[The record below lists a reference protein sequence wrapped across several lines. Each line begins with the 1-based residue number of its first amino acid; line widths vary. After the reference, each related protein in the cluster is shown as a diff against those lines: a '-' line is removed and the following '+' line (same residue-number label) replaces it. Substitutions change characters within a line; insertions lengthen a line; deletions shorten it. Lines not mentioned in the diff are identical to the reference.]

1 MIYVFINILIGVI
14 LIFQSFRV
22 DRLSNKHQ
30 SSSNLV
36 NLVLFSSVVFFFMAL
51 TVFLTLKGTRQFA
64 LIAGRT
70 TFMLMGWLSVSC
82 CDYLL
87 LYPNHNKTGFMR
99 FLKGILYI
107 AALYIVFFAPNG
119 INLFEY
125 SSTGFDIVSG
135 LAIGGKFGYSLRLTW
150 LNIYNLIYRGIFPGF
165 ISLMI
170 LVRAENSETKLMKQ
184 NIISNVLGVMLSWVA
199 FWYLSN
205 CALYMPYIMAIAPV
219 GYLPMLYIFIRTN
232 NNDEVTDVRGVMRAC
247 VRFMLRFAI
256 PVLIIGGGFILIQD
270 LKNVDSLLFSGAL
283 LAIVLAVVLFET
295 MMHKKFGKSELFR
308 AKRYAESFE
317 QDITALDFSRSPQEI
332 TGDVFRIFK
341 KYLGTTSMKIVMDDG
356 TGHISVV
363 YSSDDNTNVEI
374 PFEHATG
381 DAIMNAHRQVIFREQ
396 ITRNS
401 ALSTIKG
408 KLSTLFNQTN
418 SDALIMLNE
427 GRNFIGLILL
437 GPKASGNIYSEYDFD
452 VFNKYYS
459 NLFVVGYY
467 VKNIMN
473 ESVVGTVNREIRM
486 SGQIITSIQEN
497 MDLIKSKKVDAGYL
511 MIPAHNIG
519 GEFVDMIRLTDTR
532 HIFIIG
538 ALSGKGIAASMSMVI
553 LKSIIRTYLAETTD
567 FKKLVAKVNVFIRD
581 SLPKGTFF
589 AGIFGLLDFNN
600 DTLYYINCGSPAL
613 YVYTRAYNNV
623 IEVQGE
629 GHILGFVKDVTP
641 LLKVK
646 KVKLAEGDI
655 IMSVTDGIL
664 DTKSLRGD
672 IFGKARTQTALMDN
686 SGYPA
691 EKMTKF
697 AYEVLVDFAS
707 KELEND
713 VTMLV
718 IKYLGNKA

>member
-1 MIYVFINILIGVI
+1 MIYAFLNVLIGVI
-14 LIFQSFRV
+14 LVFQSFRV
-22 DRLSNKHQ
+22 DRKSGKYQ
-30 SSSNLV
+30 SSASLV
-36 NLVLFSSVVFFFMAL
+36 NLVLFSSSVFFLMAL
-51 TVFLTLKGTRQFA
+51 TVFLTLKGTKQFA
-64 LIAGRT
+64 LIGGRIT
-70 TFMLMGWLSVSC
+70 YFLFGWFAISS
-82 CDYLL
+82 CDYMLK
-87 LYPNHNKTGFMR
+87 YPEYKRTAFMKVMR
-99 FLKGILYI
+99 FIF
-107 AALYIVFFAPNG
+107 IVGAGYFAFFAPNG
-119 INLFEY
+119 LNSFGYTRDGFE
-125 SSTGFDIVSG
+125 IVSG
-135 LAIGGKFGYSLRLTW
+135 FIFSRTLGRTFRVTW
-150 LNIYNLIYRGIFPGF
+150 LSAFYTLYTVVFPAF
-165 ISLMI
+165 VSLMV
-170 LVRAENSETKLMKQ
+170 LVRAEHANAKLVRQ
-184 NIISNVLGVMLSWVA
+184 NMVNNVFGFVLSWAV
-199 FWYLSN
+199 FQFIKSSSM
-205 CALYMPYIMAIAPV
+205 YMPYITALTPV
-219 GYLPMLYIFIRTN
+219 GFLPQLFFFIRSN
-232 NNDEVTDVRGVMRAC
+232 ENDEVVDFRGVMRGL
-247 VRFMLRFAI
+247 LRFLIEFLI
-256 PVLIIGGGFILIQD
+256 PVCIVGAAYFILAPYNETYVYLYPI
-270 LKNVDSLLFSGAL
+270 LLFSVVVVVV
-283 LAIVLAVVLFET
+283 AIET
-295 MMHKKFGKSELFR
+295 VFRKVYGNSELFR

-317 QDITALDFSRSPQEI
+317 QDITALDFAKNPQEI
-332 TGDVFRIFK
+332 TEDVYRIFK
-341 KYLGTTSMKIVMDDG
+341 KYLGTSSMKIIMDDG
-356 TGHISVV
+356 TGNLSVV
-363 YSSDDNTNVEI
+363 YSSDGNTNVEI
-374 PFEHATG
+374 PFDHATG
-381 DAIMNAHRQVIFREQ
+381 DAIMNAHRQVIFKEQ
-396 ITRNS
+396 VTRHGS
-401 ALSTIKG
+401 LAAIKS
-408 KLSTLFNQTN
+408 KLEILFNETK
-418 SDALIMLNE
+418 SDAVIMLNE

-437 GPKASGNIYSEYDFD
+437 GPKSSGNIYSDYDYEI
-452 VFNKYYS
+452 FNKYYS

-467 VKNIMN
+467 IKNIMN

-497 MDLIKSKKVDAGYL
+497 MDLIQSKKVDAGYL

-589 AGIFGLLDFNN
+589 AGIFGLLDFTS

-629 GHILGFVKDVTP
+629 GHILGFVKDIAP

-672 IFGKARTQTALMDN
+672 IFGKTRTQNALMDN
-686 SGYPA
+686 STYPA
-691 EKMTKF
+691 DKMTKF

-718 IKYLGNKA
+718 IKYLGNRA

>member
-1 MIYVFINILIGVI
+1 M
-14 LIFQSFRV
+14 
-22 DRLSNKHQ
+22 
-30 SSSNLV
+30 
-36 NLVLFSSVVFFFMAL
+36 
-51 TVFLTLKGTRQFA
+51 
-64 LIAGRT
+64 
-70 TFMLMGWLSVSC
+70 
-82 CDYLL
+82 
-87 LYPNHNKTGFMR
+87 
-99 FLKGILYI
+99 
-107 AALYIVFFAPNG
+107 
-119 INLFEY
+119 
-125 SSTGFDIVSG
+125 
-135 LAIGGKFGYSLRLTW
+135 FG
-150 LNIYNLIYRGIFPGF
+150 N
-165 ISLMI
+165 
-170 LVRAENSETKLMKQ
+170 
-184 NIISNVLGVMLSWVA
+184 
-199 FWYLSN
+199 
-205 CALYMPYIMAIAPV
+205 
-219 GYLPMLYIFIRTN
+219 
-232 NNDEVTDVRGVMRAC
+232 
-247 VRFMLRFAI
+247 
-256 PVLIIGGGFILIQD
+256 
-270 LKNVDSLLFSGAL
+270 
-283 LAIVLAVVLFET
+283 
-295 MMHKKFGKSELFR
+295 SELFR
-308 AKRYAESFE
+308 KKRYEQSFE
-317 QDITALDFSRSPQEI
+317 SDISSLDFAKNPQEI
-332 TGDVFRIFK
+332 TDEVYKIFK
-341 KYLGTTSMKIVMDDG
+341 KYLGTSSMRIVMEDG
-356 TGHISVV
+356 SGSTSVV
-363 YSSDDNTNVEI
+363 YSSDGNTSIAV
-374 PFEHATG
+374 PFDHGTG
-381 DAIMNAHRQVIFREQ
+381 DVIMNAHRQVIFREQ
-396 ITRNS
+396 VTRHGD
-401 ALSTIKG
+401 LSSIKG
-408 KLSTLFNQTN
+408 KLENLFKETN

-437 GPKASGNIYSEYDFD
+437 GPKSSGNIYSDYDFE

-467 VKNIMN
+467 IKNIMN
-473 ESVVGTVNREIRM
+473 ESVVGIVNREIRM

-497 MDLIKSKKVDAGYL
+497 MDLIQSKKVDAGYL

-553 LKSIIRTYLAETTD
+553 LKSIIRTFLAETTD
-567 FKKLVAKVNVFIRD
+567 FKKLVAKVNGFIRD

-589 AGIFGLLDFNN
+589 AGIFGLLDFTN

-629 GHILGFVKDVTP
+629 GHILGFVKDISP

-672 IFGKARTQTALMDN
+672 IFGKQRTQNALMDN
-686 SGYPA
+686 STYPA

>member
-1 MIYVFINILIGVI
+1 MIYAVINVIIGVI
-14 LIFQSFRV
+14 LVFQSFRV
-22 DRLSNKHQ
+22 DRNSSKYQ
-30 SSSNLV
+30 SSSSLV
-36 NLVLFSSVVFFFMAL
+36 NLVLFSSTSFFFMGL
-51 TVFLTLKGTRQFA
+51 TVFLTLKGTKQFA
-64 LIAGRT
+64 LIGGRIT
-70 TFMLMGWLSVSC
+70 YFLMGWLSVSS

-87 LYPNHNKTGFMR
+87 RYPEYVRTRFMKVMR
-99 FLKGILYI
+99 VILLLGVAYF
-107 AALYIVFFAPNG
+107 AFFAPNG
-119 INLFEY
+119 LTSFEFTY
-125 SSTGFDIVSG
+125 NGFEVVSG
-135 LAIGGKFGYSLRLTW
+135 LAINTKIGRALRLTW
-150 LNIYNLIYRGIFPGF
+150 LNCFDILYKGIFPLF
-165 ISLMI
+165 VSLMV
-170 LVRAENSETKLMKQ
+170 LVRAEHQGKKLIKQ
-184 NIISNVLGVMLSWVA
+184 NNIFNVIGVFLSWCA
-199 FWYLSN
+199 FWYIGESSVF
-205 CALYMPYIMAIAPV
+205 MPEIMAILPV
-219 GYLPMLYIFIRTN
+219 GYLPQLYFFIRSN
-232 NNDEVTDVRGVMRAC
+232 ANDEVVDFPAVSRG
-247 VRFMLRFAI
+247 FLRFLIEFLI
-256 PVLIIGGGFILIQD
+256 PVCIVGYAYVTFAQYGRENRYLYQIL
-270 LKNVDSLLFSGAL
+270 LYVV
-283 LAIVLAVVLFET
+283 IVAVVIVEVFFR
-295 MMHKKFGKSELFR
+295 KKFGKSELFR

-332 TGDVFRIFK
+332 TDEVYKIFK
-341 KYLGTTSMKIVMDDG
+341 KYLGTSSMKIIMDDG
-356 TGHISVV
+356 TGRLSVV
-363 YSSDDNTNVEI
+363 YSSDGNTNVEI
-374 PFEHATG
+374 PFEHSTA
-381 DAIMNAHRQVIFREQ
+381 DAIMNAHRQIIFSTQLSRHG
-396 ITRNS
+396 
-401 ALSTIKG
+401 ALASVSG
-408 KLSTLFNQTN
+408 SLDNLFRKTK
-418 SDALIMLNE
+418 SDAVIMLNE
-427 GRNFIGLILL
+427 GRNFIGFILL
-437 GPKASGNIYSEYDFD
+437 GQKSSGNVYSDYDYE

-467 VKNIMN
+467 IKNIMN

-497 MDLIKSKKVDAGYL
+497 MDLIQSKKVDAGYL

-589 AGIFGLLDFNN
+589 AGIFGLLDFTT

-629 GHILGFVKDVTP
+629 GHILGFVKDISP

-672 IFGKARTQTALMDN
+672 IFGKTRTQNALMDN

-718 IKYLGNKA
+718 IKYMGNKA

>member
-1 MIYVFINILIGVI
+1 MIYCFINIFIGAV
-14 LIFQSFRV
+14 LVFQSFRA
-22 DRLSNKHQ
+22 DRQSTKNQ
-30 SSSNLV
+30 SSSSLV
-36 NLVLFSSVVFFFMAL
+36 NMILFSSMVFFSMGI
-51 TVFLTLKGTRQFA
+51 TVLLTLKGTKQFA
-64 LIAGRT
+64 LISGR
-70 TFMLMGWLSVSC
+70 FSYMLMGWLSVFC
-82 CDYLL
+82 VNYLL
-87 LYPNHNKTGFMR
+87 VFPDRAKTGFMK
-99 FLKGILYI
+99 FFQVVLFIL
-107 AALYIVFFAPNG
+107 ALYFSFIVPNG
-119 INLFEY
+119 VNGVEFVNGEFNII
-125 SSTGFDIVSG
+125 TGKVFT
-135 LAIGGKFGYSLRLTW
+135 GKFGSEFKVTW
-150 LNIYNLIYRGIFPGF
+150 LAAYSFIFRFAIPAF
-165 ISLMI
+165 VSIMV
-170 LVRAENSETKLMKQ
+170 LVRAEHLDNRLLKQ
-184 NIISNVLGVMLSWVA
+184 NVIANVAGVVLSWAA
-199 FWYLSN
+199 FLYIKNAS
-205 CALYMPYIMAIAPV
+205 LYMPFIYSLAPV
-219 GYLPMLYIFIRTN
+219 GFLPMLYTFIRTN
-232 NNDEVTDVRGVMRAC
+232 DNDEVHDYHSIIRGLI
-247 VRFMLRFAI
+247 RFLVSFAI
-256 PVLIIGGGFILIQD
+256 PV
-270 LKNVDSLLFSGAL
+270 
-283 LAIVLAVVLFET
+283 AIVGFAFIMLAELKESNTLAFQLSLVGVVSVVVALVTFI
-295 MMHKKFGKSELFR
+295 HVKFGNSVIFR
-308 AKRYAESFE
+308 AKRYAENFE
-317 QDITALDFSRSPQEI
+317 KDITVLDFTRSPQEI
-332 TGDVFRIFK
+332 TDDVFKIFK
-341 KYLGTTSMKIVMDDG
+341 KYLGTSTMKIVMDDG
-356 TGHISVV
+356 TGHISAV
-363 YSSDDNTNVEI
+363 YSSDGDTSMEI
-374 PFEHATG
+374 PFDHATG

-396 ITRNS
+396 ITRRGTL
-401 ALSTIKG
+401 AAIKG
-408 KLSTLFNQTN
+408 KLLTLFNQTN
-418 SDALIMLNE
+418 TDAIIMLNE

-437 GPKASGNIYSEYDFD
+437 GPKASGNIYSEYDFE
-452 VFNKYYS
+452 VFNRFYS

-538 ALSGKGIAASMSMVI
+538 ALSGKGIAASMGMVI
-553 LKSIIRTYLAETTD
+553 LKSIIRTFLAETTD

-629 GHILGFVKDVTP
+629 GHILGFVKDISP

-672 IFGKARTQTALMDN
+672 IFGKSRTQTAFMDN
-686 SGYPA
+686 STYPA

-697 AYEVLVDFAS
+697 AYEVLTDFAS

-718 IKYLGNKA
+718 IKYLGNRT

>member
-1 MIYVFINILIGVI
+1 MVYALINFLIGVI
-14 LIFQSFRV
+14 LVSQSFKL
-22 DRLSNKHQ
+22 DRQSTKYQ
-30 SSSNLV
+30 SSSSLV
-36 NLVLFSSVVFFFMAL
+36 NLILFASANFFSMAL
-51 TVFLTLKGTRQFA
+51 TVFLTLKGTKQFA
-64 LIAGRT
+64 LIGGRIT
-70 TFMLMGWLSVSC
+70 YFLFGWLAVSS
-82 CDYLL
+82 CDYILK
-87 LYPNHNKTGFMR
+87 YPDYKRTGFMKVMR
-99 FLKGILYI
+99 IILIMGAGYF
-107 AALYIVFFAPNG
+107 AFFAPNG
-119 INLFEY
+119 LTAFYYNNNGFE
-125 SSTGFDIVSG
+125 IVSG
-135 LAIGGKFGYSLRLTW
+135 LLVISKLGNSLWITKLDAFYLLYTVF
-150 LNIYNLIYRGIFPGF
+150 FPAF
-165 ISLMI
+165 VSIMV
-170 LVRAENSETKLMKQ
+170 LVRAEHTKAKLIRQNMVNSV
-184 NIISNVLGVMLSWVA
+184 IGFVLSWIT
-199 FWYLSN
+199 FWFIREASN
-205 CALYMPYIMAIAPV
+205 YMYHITALTPV
-219 GYLPMLYIFIRTN
+219 GFLPQLFLFIRSN
-232 NNDEVTDVRGVMRAC
+232 ENDEVVDRHGVVC
-247 VRFMLRFAI
+247 GFLRFLIEFLI
-256 PVLIIGGGFILIQD
+256 PVCIICGAYIL
-270 LKNVDSLLFSGAL
+270 LAPYNAVYVYLYPVLLFV
-283 LAIVLAVVLFET
+283 IVTVVVT
-295 MMHKKFGKSELFR
+295 IGVVCRKMFGNSELFR
-308 AKRYAESFE
+308 KKRYEQSFE
-317 QDITALDFSRSPQEI
+317 SDISSLDFAKNPQEI
-332 TGDVFRIFK
+332 TDEVYKIFK
-341 KYLGTTSMKIVMDDG
+341 KYLGTSSMRIVMEDG
-356 TGHISVV
+356 SGSTSVV
-363 YSSDDNTNVEI
+363 YSSDGNTSIAV
-374 PFEHATG
+374 PFDHGTG
-381 DAIMNAHRQVIFREQ
+381 DVIMNAHRQVIFREQ
-396 ITRNS
+396 VTRHGD
-401 ALSTIKG
+401 LSSIKG
-408 KLSTLFNQTN
+408 KLENLFKETN

-437 GPKASGNIYSEYDFD
+437 GPKSSGNIYSDYDFE

-467 VKNIMN
+467 IKNIMN
-473 ESVVGTVNREIRM
+473 ESVVGIVNREIRM

-497 MDLIKSKKVDAGYL
+497 MDLIQSKKVDAGYL

-553 LKSIIRTYLAETTD
+553 LKSIIRTFLAETTD
-567 FKKLVAKVNVFIRD
+567 FKKLVAKVNGFIRD

-589 AGIFGLLDFNN
+589 AGIFGLLDFTN

-629 GHILGFVKDVTP
+629 GHILGFVKDISP

-672 IFGKARTQTALMDN
+672 IFGKQRTQNALMDN
-686 SGYPA
+686 STYPA